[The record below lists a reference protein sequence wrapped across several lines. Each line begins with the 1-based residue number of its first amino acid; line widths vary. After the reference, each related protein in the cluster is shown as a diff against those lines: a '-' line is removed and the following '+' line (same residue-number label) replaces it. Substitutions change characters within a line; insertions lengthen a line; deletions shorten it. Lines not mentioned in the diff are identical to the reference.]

1 MGCVAT
7 DWGRFDRIDLHP
19 VESIS
24 LLRQVFFLFESCSK
38 IRRSEEG
45 LRCFWGRSRDSISFD
60 ALLFR
65 FVTKG

>member
-24 LLRQVFFLFESCSK
+24 LLRQVFFFFLSRVVK
-38 IRRSEEG
+38 SEE
-45 LRCFWGRSRDSISFD
+45 
-60 ALLFR
+60 AKK
-65 FVTKG
+65 V